1 MFQVGIW
8 GMALKNVFHQ
18 IKLCGHRSLSETDRS
33 LSETVR
39 SLKEKTK
46 NYYQF
51 SIMAVGVKYI
61 PLFEWGSATKIIF
74 KLCHNF

>member
-1 MFQVGIW
+1 
-8 GMALKNVFHQ
+8 MALKNVFHQ

-61 PLFEWGSATKIIF
+61 PLFE
-74 KLCHNF
+74 